1 MPLLPHSDMTQTTSS
16 ILSVLKLFIIPV
28 GGGIPAGVLLAQA
41 KGLAWP
47 ITTGLYLVS
56 DIALALAFEPI
67 LRLFAALAG
76 KIPLLSRFSAAL
88 KAATARSV
96 AHFSGTGAGPLAL
109 IMVAFGVDPM
119 TGRATAHA
127 AGHGFLAGWAIA
139 ITGDMLYF
147 AVIALTTLRL
157 NSYFRDPNT
166 TMLIVLGAMFVVP
179 MLVRS
184 VRSTLMPPNQC

>member
-1 MPLLPHSDMTQTTSS
+1 MLCSLRP
-16 ILSVLKLFIIPV
+16 K
-28 GGGIPAGVLLAQA
+28 
-41 KGLAWP
+41 AWP

-56 DIALALAFEPI
+56 DMVLAIVFEPV
-67 LRLFAALAG
+67 LRLLAAVAG
-76 KIPLLSRFSAAL
+76 KVPFLARFSAAL

-109 IMVAFGVDPM
+109 VMIAFGVDPM
-119 TGRATAHA
+119 TGRATALA

-139 ITGDMLYF
+139 IAGDMLYF

-179 MLVRS
+179 ILVRHF
-184 VRSTLMPPNQC
+184 RSTQMPR